1 MAQNQNQNNPQIY
14 TVRDAMVICGLN
26 DTDQFNGMTPAQR
39 FAADIFSN
47 SFVMC
52 LDKTVEEV
60 NNDIKQY
67 ATLTQSQGQIRITP
81 GNRQNIQAF
90 IQWSRD
96 MVRTGREPSLIP
108 FPVQS
113 VADLI
118 RKYQSHKAYVE
129 KSKTITE
136 AAKPIKLKESMKW
149 EDWNP
154 TFLNFLKAIPGRN
167 GVPLSYICR
176 ENQQPLPHD
185 PNIDYLEN
193 YINKAPLHGDA
204 YIIDAAEVHIPI

>member
-90 IQWSRD
+90 I
-96 MVRTGREPSLIP
+96 
-108 FPVQS
+108 
-113 VADLI
+113 
-118 RKYQSHKAYVE
+118 
-129 KSKTITE
+129 
-136 AAKPIKLKESMKW
+136 
-149 EDWNP
+149 
-154 TFLNFLKAIPGRN
+154 
-167 GVPLSYICR
+167 
-176 ENQQPLPHD
+176 
-185 PNIDYLEN
+185 
-193 YINKAPLHGDA
+193 
-204 YIIDAAEVHIPI
+204 